1 MPVVMAAWKRSCAVQ
16 ARGDRL
22 VVIAAQASAAAVAV
36 VRGDRSNP
44 GGRGA
49 SKPRARLTGT
59 EHAQHED
66 IAGVIAWTGVGR
78 NYI

>member
-1 MPVVMAAWKRSCAVQ
+1 MAAGKRTCAGE
-16 ARGDRL
+16 ARVDRL
-22 VVIAAQASAAAVAV
+22 VAIAAQASGAAVAV
-36 VRGDRSNP
+36 VPGDQSNP
-44 GGRGA
+44 DRRGA
-49 SKPRARLTGT
+49 SKPRARLTRP